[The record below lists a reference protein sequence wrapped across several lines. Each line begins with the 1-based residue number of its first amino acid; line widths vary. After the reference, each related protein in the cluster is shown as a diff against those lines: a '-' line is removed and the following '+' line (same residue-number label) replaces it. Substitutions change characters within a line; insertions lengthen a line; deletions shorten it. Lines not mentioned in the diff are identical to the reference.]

1 MFVLIGI
8 VIVLGAVLGG
18 YLMEEGNLAL
28 LVQPAE
34 FVIIFGAAL
43 GGFIISSPMKVIKA
57 VQASLMRMF
66 SSRIYG
72 KSDYVEAL
80 VLLNEIFFKIRKE
93 GLVSIESDLDEP
105 EKSPI
110 FKKYPK
116 FLKNHHAVAFL
127 TDTLRT
133 LTITD
138 IEAHELA
145 SLLDYEIDAHHE
157 EALVPSKSIA
167 NVADSL
173 PGLGIVAAV
182 LGVVLTMKKISEPP
196 EVLGHSIGAALVG
209 TFLGVLMCYGFVG
222 PISRNIEAI
231 ANEDREFLTVLKAA
245 LLAFVNTPSPQVAIE
260 FARRVVPGELK
271 PSFLELESVIKKS
284 KK

>member
-1 MFVLIGI
+1 MFVIIGI
-8 VIVLGAVLGG
+8 VIVFASVIGG
-18 YLMEEGNLAL
+18 YLMEQGNLAL

-34 FVIIFGAAL
+34 MVIIFGAAI
-43 GGFIISSPMKVIKA
+43 GGFIIASPMKVIKA
-57 VQASLMRMF
+57 VKGGVMRMF
-66 SSRIYG
+66 SG
-72 KSDYVEAL
+72 KVYSSSDYLEAL
-80 VLLNEIFFKIRKE
+80 VLLSEIFYKIRKE
-93 GLVSIESDLDEP
+93 GLVSIETDLDDP
-105 EKSPI
+105 NNSAI

-116 FLKNHHAVAFL
+116 FLKNHHALAFL

-145 SLLDYEIDAHHE
+145 SLLDYEIDAHFE
-157 EALVPSKSIA
+157 EAMIPSKSIA

-182 LGVVLTMKKISEPP
+182 MGVVITMKKINEPP

-222 PISRNIEAI
+222 PIAKNLEHL
-231 ANEDREFLTVLKAA
+231 ANEDREFLTVIKAA
-245 LLAFVNTPSPQVAIE
+245 LLSFVNTPSPQVAIE
-260 FARRVVPGELK
+260 FARRVVPGDLK
-271 PSFLELESVIKKS
+271 PSFLELEALIKKA
-284 KK
+284 KR